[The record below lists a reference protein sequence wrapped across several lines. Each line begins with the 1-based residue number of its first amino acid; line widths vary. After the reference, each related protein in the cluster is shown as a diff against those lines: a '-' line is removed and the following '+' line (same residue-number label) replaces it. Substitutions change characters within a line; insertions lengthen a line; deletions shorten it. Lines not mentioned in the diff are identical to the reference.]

1 MAVTLDFDTD
11 TDGPRR
17 IAVERLVIA
26 GWTARD
32 PEAVAHHVAE
42 LAALGV
48 APPSRVPLFYRVAAA
63 LLTQAGRIEVLGGE
77 SSGEAEPILV
87 DDGEAL
93 WLGLGSD
100 HTDRGLE
107 AVSVAASKQ
116 ACAKVIAP
124 VLWRFDRV
132 AGRLDD
138 LGLSSW
144 IDEGSGWIPYQQ
156 GSLAAIRPLADLVL
170 ASPFGRRDGRLE
182 AGTLMMC
189 GTLAAQGGV
198 RPARHFRM
206 ELRDP
211 AEGRVIAHAY
221 EATVLPVIA

>member
-11 TDGPRR
+11 TDGRRR
-17 IAVERLVIA
+17 IAIERLVIA
-26 GWTARD
+26 GWTGRD
-32 PEAVAHHVAE
+32 AAAVAHHVAE

-48 APPSRVPLFYRVAAA
+48 APPSQVPLFYRVAAT

-77 SSGEAEPILV
+77 TSGEAEPILV

-132 AGRLDD
+132 AGRLEG

-144 IDEGSGWIPYQQ
+144 IDEGSGWIPYQE
-156 GSLAAIRPLADLVL
+156 GSLAAIRPLADLVA
-170 ASPFGRRDGRLE
+170 ASPFGRGDGRLE

-189 GTLAAQGGV
+189 GTLAARGGV

-206 ELRDP
+206 KLRDP
-211 AEGRVIAHAY
+211 AEGRVIAHGY